1 MYLKNEAFESF
12 LLVYNE
18 KVERFNVPGEYV
30 IYRADGAVVFDNFG
44 RTDKLYVEQ
53 RPKAS

>member
-53 RPKAS
+53 RPKIA